1 MKEIIKQAL
10 QENSSGRGSSKRL
23 VMVAS
28 CLAMS
33 VSLIIL
39 SVAATMGHD
48 VSLALA
54 AVATPLGAMSGY
66 GYVHKPEISG
76 KQTTLSEKAEQ

>member
-1 MKEIIKQAL
+1 MRELLAQTL

-23 VMVAS
+23 VMVVS

-33 VSLIIL
+33 LSLIIL
-39 SVAATMGHD
+39 SIAATFGHD

-66 GYVHKPEISG
+66 SYVHK
-76 KQTTLSEKAEQ
+76 TEKG